1 MTTSKELKLKLGQL
15 NMKDYANKFLGLLGY
30 IVKTQYLLSRLT
42 QAYKDMIE
50 VDDPIS
56 LEEAIRKA
64 K

>member
-1 MTTSKELKLKLGQL
+1 MKLGQL
-15 NMKDYANKFLGLLGY
+15 TMKDYANKFLGLLGY
-30 IVKTQYLLSRLT
+30 AVKIQYLLSRLP

-50 VDDPIS
+50 VDDPRI

>member
-1 MTTSKELKLKLGQL
+1 MGQWT
-15 NMKDYANKFLGLLGY
+15 MKDYANKFLGLLGY
-30 IVKTQYLLSRLT
+30 AVKTQYLLSRLP

-50 VDDPIS
+50 VDDPRS